1 MATNYLNNLNNS
13 IKISSSTISN
23 ADSRDAL
30 TSLSRRNAGDLNNV
44 ANYINSILVPGLSSI
59 CSKPRYPYDAV
70 ESGISGLTLVTYPEA
85 QGNNRFNS
93 ALYWIAGPTE
103 ETGRP
108 ATIKESFDYLLSSMI
123 DRVVEVRESITDLNP
138 VLDQVLCTNRN
149 IIKVA
154 KDAFG
159 DKYASSFICST
170 DPELNYPLGE
180 HIYQII
186 HQLTGSTIADE
197 LNTGAS
203 DYPELNLLDI
213 LNVNINNATQSA
225 KGVVEIATAVE
236 AATAADSS
244 TSNSGAEI
252 VLTPTALKT
261 VLGSDDLQGELQ
273 DPNLIRNLVKT
284 IADERIAASDI
295 SALNNVN
302 GSPTPASGDVLSY
315 IGGEWKAGNVNV
327 TSLLGTESQDPN
339 LGDLTG
345 RPEKHGDIIAYD
357 REYENVRVS
366 AYYVAGMNT
375 NYYRGVDLDWS
386 KDPAVVSNI
395 DADLKRKSIPFV
407 LKLAPS
413 FGVFDESSRITFNTF
428 SISRKQTLDPR
439 IDKSAYIMFY
449 QNTCNVWDTATQEHT
464 IDVDKILGVC
474 RSDFHYGEKWIA
486 EDSNGNITG
495 QVTNAFSNFMLE
507 GSNTGMLGVDYEC
520 IQDHGVSPVMVLG
533 EYSVGDKI
541 YLLPGKVLDMIGIR
555 NNIGICI
562 TDTWLN
568 RGIDSLSEGA
578 TDVTSSLMDLLK
590 QNQPET
596 FIHTAN
602 WIEIISKPLGV
613 IVNKYNDDFDIT
625 NISNNII
632 NTLCYNL
639 VNATYDGNATNDLIT
654 YINQQTAATGTVNLF
669 SPEWA
674 RFVKR
679 TVQLSLPLVK
689 LSI

>member
-85 QGNNRFNS
+85 QGNSRFNS

-108 ATIKESFDYLLSSMI
+108 ATIKESFDYLLSNMI

-159 DKYASSFICST
+159 DKYANGFVCST
-170 DPELNYPLGE
+170 DRQLNYSLGE

-186 HQLTGSTIADE
+186 RQLTGSTVADE

-203 DYPELNLLDI
+203 NYPDLSLLDVI
-213 LNVNINNATQSA
+213 VNIENASQSK
-225 KGVVEIATAVE
+225 KGVVEIATSIE

-244 TSNSGAEI
+244 ASNSGAEI
-252 VLTPTALKT
+252 VLTPSALKT
-261 VLGSDDLQGELQ
+261 VLGSDDLQGALQ
-273 DPNLIRNLVKT
+273 DPNLIRNLVKA

-302 GSPTPASGDVLSY
+302 QSPTAASGDVLSY
-315 IGGEWKAGNVNV
+315 IGGEWKASTIDT
-327 TSLLGTESQDPN
+327 TSFLGTESQDPN

-345 RPEKHGDIIAYD
+345 RPTRHGNIIAYD
-357 REYENVRVS
+357 REYENVRIS
-366 AYYVAGMNT
+366 AYHVAGMNT
-375 NYYRGVDLDWS
+375 RYFRGVDDDWS
-386 KDPAVVSNI
+386 KEESVISNI
-395 DADLKRKSIPFV
+395 DPDLKRKSIPFV

-413 FGVFDESSRITFNTF
+413 FEVFSEFSRLTFNQSVSAKT
-428 SISRKQTLDPR
+428 RLDPR
-439 IDKSAYIMFY
+439 LNKMEIMFY
-449 QNTCNVWDTATQEHT
+449 QNTCNVWDTTTQEHT

-474 RSDFHYGEKWIA
+474 RSDFHYGEKWLE
-486 EDSNGNITG
+486 EDSNGDLTG
-495 QVTNAFSNFMLE
+495 EVTSDFSNFMLE
-507 GSNTGMLGVDYEC
+507 GSNSGSIGFAIDFEC

-533 EYSVGDKI
+533 EYSIGDKI

-568 RGIDSLSEGA
+568 RGIDSLSQGA

-590 QNQPET
+590 ENQPQT

-613 IVNKYNDDFDIT
+613 IVNKYNDNFDTT

-639 VNATYDGNATNDLIT
+639 VNATYDGNATNDLIA
-654 YINQQTAATGTVNLF
+654 YINQQTLAADSSVSLF

-674 RFVKR
+674 DFVRK

>member
-108 ATIKESFDYLLSSMI
+108 ATIKESFDYLLSNMI

-159 DKYASSFICST
+159 NKYASSFVCST
-170 DPELNYPLGE
+170 DPELNYSLGE

-203 DYPELNLLDI
+203 DYPDLNLLDI
-213 LNVNINNATQSA
+213 LNLNDASESA
-225 KGVVEIATAVE
+225 KGIVEIATAIEV
-236 AATAADSS
+236 ATAADSS

-273 DPNLIRNLVKT
+273 DPNLIRNLVKA

-302 GSPTPASGDVLSY
+302 GSPAPASGDVLRY
-315 IGGEWKAGNVNV
+315 IGGEWKADNINT

-339 LGDLTG
+339 LGDLAG

-366 AYYVAGMNT
+366 AYYVAGMNS
-375 NYYRGVDLDWS
+375 NYYRGEDKDWS
-386 KDPAVVSNI
+386 KDPNVILNI

-407 LKLAPS
+407 MKLAPS
-413 FGVFDESSRITFNTF
+413 FDVFDESSRLGFNQF
-428 SISRKQTLDPR
+428 SPAKQRLDPR
-439 IDKSAYIMFY
+439 IDRSGYLMFC
-449 QNTCNVWDTATQEHT
+449 QNTCNVWDPDTEEHT

-486 EDSNGNITG
+486 EDNNGNIIG

-507 GSNTGMLGVDYEC
+507 GSNTGTLGIDYEC

-533 EYSVGDKI
+533 EYSIGDKI

-568 RGIDSLSEGA
+568 RGINSLSQGA

-590 QNQPET
+590 QDQPQT

-613 IVNKYNDDFDIT
+613 IVNKYNDNFDTT

-639 VNATYDGNATNDLIT
+639 VNATYDGNATNDLIA
-654 YINQQTAATGTVNLF
+654 YINQQTLAADSSVSLF

-674 RFVKR
+674 DFVRK